1 MAAEVD
7 VIGAP
12 DSVADPWR
20 GDRPM
25 GRGRTF
31 GMGLGGRVLAN
42 REDALRSGRL
52 LRLSETS
59 QMFGQIST
67 IPKEGAQ
74 GLD

>member
-1 MAAEVD
+1 
-7 VIGAP
+7 
-12 DSVADPWR
+12 
-20 GDRPM
+20 
-25 GRGRTF
+25 
-31 GMGLGGRVLAN
+31 MGLGGRVLAN